1 VFVIVMIQP
10 TSIVSYNHL
19 GNNDGMN
26 LSAPQTFRSKEISK
40 SNVVDDMVSSNGIL
54 YEPGEH
60 PDHVV
65 VIKVI
70 DLTFVTLSTPFPVL
84 TLEVLLSFYLFVLF

>member
-1 VFVIVMIQP
+1 
-10 TSIVSYNHL
+10 
-19 GNNDGMN
+19 
-26 LSAPQTFRSKEISK
+26 
-40 SNVVDDMVSSNGIL
+40 MVSSNGIL

-70 DLTFVTLSTPFPVL
+70 DLTFVTLSTPFPIL
-84 TLEVLLSFYLFVLF
+84 TLEVLYLFFFLFFFNFCFVFYLYSMCHMLEIARELWMSTPRRYSWVGKTL